1 MKLMRKVI
9 DLERIRT
16 LIEAALS
23 VSVQGIHSPGIVHAA
38 VKNVALS
45 AKQLQWVAAELEK
58 HGHGDIRLLAE
69 VELFLRISKA
79 DVLRSLECAEFLIR
93 VNANENDVRATV
105 SNEKDWGTAWE
116 RGIEPIKEAALRE
129 MRKDVWNLDETLAE
143 NSYTF
148 AAAMIL
154 LSSELVGPYVERIAT
169 FLGYPRAF
177 VQVIGAR
184 LQEAKIWESDEV
196 HSVEWFDPKKGAISF
211 MLDLSVAE
219 GKWMRRVSQERKR
232 YVYRETD
239 IRALSHF
246 AV

>member
-1 MKLMRKVI
+1 MKLMRRVI

-16 LIEAALS
+16 VIEDALS
-23 VSVQGIHSPGIVHAA
+23 VSVQGIHLPGIVHAA

-58 HGHGDIRLLAE
+58 HGRGDIRLSAE
-69 VELFLRISKA
+69 VELFLRISNT
-79 DVLRSLECAEFLIR
+79 DVLRSLECAEFLSS

-105 SNEKDWGTAWE
+105 SNEKDWGIAWK
-116 RGIEPIKEAALRE
+116 RGMEPIKEAALQG
-129 MRKDVWNLDETLAE
+129 MRSDLWNMDETLVD

-154 LSSELVGPYVERIAT
+154 LASELVGPYFERLAT
-169 FLGYPRAF
+169 FVGYPPAL
-177 VQVIGAR
+177 VQVIGSR

-196 HSVEWFDPKKGAISF
+196 HSEEWFDPKKGAIAF

-219 GKWMRRVSQERKR
+219 GKMMRRWSQERKQ
-232 YVYRETD
+232 YVYRGTE
-239 IRALSHF
+239 IMAVSHF